1 MISFKSDLV
10 TYRVVVHVVV
20 VPHLLLT
27 ERLNRKRMYAE
38 CEGNQNQ
45 ERQRW
50 YLHLSY
56 SFIHTASP
64 VYIDACMHVAS
75 VLLLILLICIFFFYL
90 CILCYFFSL
99 HWFGEETNGFA
110 DNGTLQ
116 HTQNTHNGHITMTF
130 IRSMPGVAFWHLRIV
145 VLPKKLQH
153 IPAKGLSHK

>member
-10 TYRVVVHVVV
+10 TYRVVVNVVV

-75 VLLLILLICIFFFYL
+75 VLLLILLICIFFSICVF
-90 CILCYFFSL
+90 CVIFSL
-99 HWFGEETNGFA
+99 SIGLAKKPTVLLTMA
-110 DNGTLQ
+110 PC
-116 HTQNTHNGHITMTF
+116 NTHKTHTTGI
-130 IRSMPGVAFWHLRIV
+130 
-145 VLPKKLQH
+145 LQ
-153 IPAKGLSHK
+153 